1 MHESRRVKVFLS
13 CSSRPIIE
21 NCQDI
26 EFAGY
31 PSVIAEKT
39 GLWDVEE
46 EEWISKEMV
55 DDFNWLRKEHSP
67 NWRIQRDT
75 IKAEI
80 WKKVL
85 DTMERGSTS
94 VDTIQEI
101 LEEQV
106 YQS

>member
-1 MHESRRVKVFLS
+1 MHESRGVKVFLS

-31 PSVIAEKT
+31 PSVIAEKVRLS
-39 GLWDVEE
+39 GVEE
-46 EEWISKEMV
+46 EEWIAKEMV

-75 IKAEI
+75 IKGEV
-80 WKKVL
+80 WGKVL
-85 DTMERGSTS
+85 DTMAGGSAS
-94 VDTIQEI
+94 VDMIRQI
-101 LEEQV
+101 LEE
-106 YQS
+106 

>member
-1 MHESRRVKVFLS
+1 MFLS

-26 EFAGY
+26 VFAGY
-31 PSVIAEKT
+31 PSVIAGKM
-39 GLWDVEE
+39 GLSGVEE

-80 WKKVL
+80 WEKAL
-85 DTMERGSTS
+85 DTLEGGSAS
-94 VDTIQEI
+94 VDMIRQI
-101 LEEQV
+101 LEN
-106 YQS
+106 